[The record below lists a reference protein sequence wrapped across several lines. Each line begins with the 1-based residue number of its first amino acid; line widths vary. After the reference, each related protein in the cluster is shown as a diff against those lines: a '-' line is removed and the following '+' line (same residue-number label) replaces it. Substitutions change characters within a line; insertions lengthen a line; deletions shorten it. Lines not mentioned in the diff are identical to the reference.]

1 MEVIR
6 SFLFEDT
13 NEEKYVND
21 VNMLQQRESI
31 LFENRLFIN
40 VQKNIFNSLFINR
53 LPTPKC
59 VF

>member
-40 VQKNIFNSLFINR
+40 VQKNIFNSLFINL
-53 LPTPKC
+53 LPTLKC